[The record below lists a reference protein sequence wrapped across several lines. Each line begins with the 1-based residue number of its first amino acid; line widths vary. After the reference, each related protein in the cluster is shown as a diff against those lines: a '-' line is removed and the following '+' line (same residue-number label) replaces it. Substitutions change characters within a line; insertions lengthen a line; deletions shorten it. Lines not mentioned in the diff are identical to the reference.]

1 MPRNACVV
9 MQVRLC
15 KFCLL
20 GVSLPVFLL
29 CLPLYMRFISLRPHL
44 FTLSPADM
52 KLLNYEHTVRSILL
66 RHGNTINILQVSTM
80 WCSGQQLRMN
90 SSFNAYLLPEKPRL
104 LPSRSVYI
112 AVK

>member
-1 MPRNACVV
+1 M

-52 KLLNYEHTVRSILL
+52 KLLNYEHTV
-66 RHGNTINILQVSTM
+66 STM

-112 AVK
+112 YIAVK

>member
-1 MPRNACVV
+1 
-9 MQVRLC
+9 
-15 KFCLL
+15 
-20 GVSLPVFLL
+20 
-29 CLPLYMRFISLRPHL
+29 
-44 FTLSPADM
+44 
-52 KLLNYEHTVRSILL
+52 
-66 RHGNTINILQVSTM
+66 M